1 MNKYNY
7 RIYVAEE
14 EWIYK
19 LLEITTDENKAYS
32 YANNTNFKKV
42 LIIRH
47 NFELDMDEPISL
59 TFPQQQ
65 ITRTK
70 RK

>member
-7 RIYVAEE
+7 RIYIARED
-14 EWIYK
+14 WIYK
-19 LLEITTDENKAYS
+19 LLEITNDEEKAYS
-32 YANNTNFKKV
+32 YAHDTDFNKV

-59 TFPQQQ
+59 TFPASEQ
-65 ITRTK
+65 TRS
-70 RK
+70 RR